1 MGIRIR
7 TKGDN
12 HMCIELSNKI
22 ALGKNNENISD
33 FMPYV
38 NQIRSDD
45 VKTFV
50 TAWLKC
56 MPKYIFHAPAS
67 SSGKYHPMSEL
78 GEGGLKRHLLNVT
91 EITVMLCEMY
101 DIQNNE
107 KDCVIAAA
115 MLHDMLKSGWQGDYD
130 KNKHTDFNHPR
141 LAAEAIMLTTKPFIP
156 EEKRKLIANCIIT
169 HMGRWNKDKYADNP
183 DLPMPGMK
191 LQWLVHTADF
201 IASRKNIN
209 IIRED

>member
-1 MGIRIR
+1 MQSWV
-7 TKGDN
+7 DN
-12 HMCIELSNKI
+12 IIDYFFPETEVPELR
-22 ALGKNNENISD
+22 NILLVHSKAVAD
-33 FMPYV
+33 KARYICQKHPELKADE
-38 NQIRSDD
+38 Q
-45 VKTFV
+45 FV
-50 TAWLKC
+50 
-56 MPKYIFHAPAS
+56 
-67 SSGKYHPMSEL
+67 
-78 GEGGLKRHLLNVT
+78 
-91 EITVMLCEMY
+91 Y
-101 DIQNNE
+101 D
-107 KDCVIAAA
+107 AA

-183 DLPMPGMK
+183 DLPMPEMK

>member
-1 MGIRIR
+1 
-7 TKGDN
+7 
-12 HMCIELSNKI
+12 MCIELSNKI

-33 FMPYV
+33 FIPYV

-50 TAWLKC
+50 TAWLEC

-67 SSGKYHPMSEL
+67 SSGKYHPASEL

-91 EITVMLCEMY
+91 EVAIMLCEMY

-141 LAAEAIMLTTKPFIP
+141 L
-156 EEKRKLIANCIIT
+156 C
-169 HMGRWNKDKYADNP
+169 GRSNNADNKTFYS
-183 DLPMPGMK
+183 G
-191 LQWLVHTADF
+191 
-201 IASRKNIN
+201 RKKKAHSQLYYYSHGKM
-209 IIRED
+209 E